1 MQKWQGKPL
10 VELLFLL
17 EMLRAQKPEVLRRGI
32 SITFLHLFL
41 TTQSHTITTSIYK
54 TLLCSKKKKK
64 KDHKSK
70 TKFCSNALGQ
80 TTCTVSLP
88 ERAFFSYFSVREQI
102 FFKLSHLRASN
113 EHTVRRQK
121 SPFYFLH
128 FQAVI
133 IFTAVTPNVLLCS
146 LWIHH
151 CVTHVRRE

>member
-41 TTQSHTITTSIYK
+41 TTQSQPVFKKHFFAQ
-54 TLLCSKKKKK
+54 KKKK
-64 KDHKSK
+64 KDRKSK

-88 ERAFFSYFSVREQI
+88 ERAFFPYFSVREQI

-146 LWIHH
+146 L
-151 CVTHVRRE
+151 